1 MRRSVRSQVCAVL
14 AVIRGFS
21 RFTRSTPYT
30 PDNSG
35 RDDRHV
41 RHQYALQASSPSEY
55 FACSQSMTEFAKG
68 TYRGREGK
76 RSAPYN
82 HSLTI
87 TCVAVTVALII
98 FKLAWTD
105 CPVELA
111 MGFPAGSSIPAGKP
125 ITRSRGEF
133 WLPSEIISPGNA
145 G

>member
-14 AVIRGFS
+14 AVIREFS

-41 RHQYALQASSPSEY
+41 RHQYARQASSPSES
-55 FACSQSMTEFAKG
+55 FACSQSMTEFARA
-68 TYRGREGK
+68 TAWFEGK

-98 FKLAWTD
+98 FKLVWTD

-133 WLPSEIISPGNA
+133 WLP
-145 G
+145 